1 MDVSVELRVAPARQS
16 ACSSKSRRARCATN
30 SRKRKRG
37 CRSSSNPRASRSP
50 TSGLDQETAR
60 YNALIAQLAMAQAER
75 VDLETRQ
82 RNTGSEVSPDVL
94 QSPGVINLKS
104 QIASAETKLSEISSI
119 VGKNH
124 PQRQQLEAQIGELK
138 RQLAAE
144 TRRVAGG
151 ATTSSRGSSQKVNE
165 LQIMVDMQ
173 KKQLL
178 SMRSD
183 RDQIAVYQRD
193 VDAAQR
199 AYDAVTQRLGVTNL
213 EGLNNQANTRLPE
226 PRGRA
231 ARAVAAADRARH
243 RGVDPRRPRPRHPRR
258 ARHGDDGPARAPAA
272 GPDRRL
278 RSSGDRRAQ
287 AAGLEAADLPA
298 PPDDQQHADAR
309 ARSSGDPLM
318 KTAVS
323 MLGTPARATRTLG
336 AILID
341 GGQLKPEDAER
352 VLQYQKQQNLRF
364 GEAALRLGLISEAD
378 IQFALSRQFAYAYL
392 RRTPGEMRPLSDE
405 LVAAYQ
411 PFSTRVEQL
420 RAIRSQLMLRWFDR
434 AEERQVLTVV
444 GAERGEGRSYLAANL
459 AIVFSQLGERTLLVD
474 ADMREPRQHFMFH
487 LENQIGFS
495 TLLAGRSREEAIVRI
510 SDLAGLSVLPA
521 GPTPPNP
528 LELLN
533 RLNFDEFMIQAKTA
547 YDVIIVDTP
556 AMTSGEDAAMIAV
569 RTGAALAVARSGSTR
584 VAAYTDLVQGLMD
597 AGVAVVG
604 SVLNEV
610 PLRNGKK
617 KLK

>member
-1 MDVSVELRVAPARQS
+1 
-16 ACSSKSRRARCATN
+16 
-30 SRKRKRG
+30 
-37 CRSSSNPRASRSP
+37 
-50 TSGLDQETAR
+50 
-60 YNALIAQLAMAQAER
+60 
-75 VDLETRQ
+75 
-82 RNTGSEVSPDVL
+82 
-94 QSPGVINLKS
+94 
-104 QIASAETKLSEISSI
+104 
-119 VGKNH
+119 
-124 PQRQQLEAQIGELK
+124 
-138 RQLAAE
+138 
-144 TRRVAGG
+144 
-151 ATTSSRGSSQKVNE
+151 
-165 LQIMVDMQ
+165 
-173 KKQLL
+173 
-178 SMRSD
+178 
-183 RDQIAVYQRD
+183 
-193 VDAAQR
+193 
-199 AYDAVTQRLGVTNL
+199 
-213 EGLNNQANTRLPE
+213 
-226 PRGRA
+226 
-231 ARAVAAADRARH
+231 
-243 RGVDPRRPRPRHPRR
+243 
-258 ARHGDDGPARAPAA
+258 
-272 GPDRRL
+272 
-278 RSSGDRRAQ
+278 
-287 AAGLEAADLPA
+287 
-298 PPDDQQHADAR
+298 
-309 ARSSGDPLM
+309 M

-533 RLNFDEFMIQAKTA
+533 RLNFDEFMIQAKGA

-617 KLK
+617 KLT

>member
-1 MDVSVELRVAPARQS
+1 M
-16 ACSSKSRRARCATN
+16 K
-30 SRKRKRG
+30 
-37 CRSSSNPRASRSP
+37 
-50 TSGLDQETAR
+50 
-60 YNALIAQLAMAQAER
+60 
-75 VDLETRQ
+75 
-82 RNTGSEVSPDVL
+82 
-94 QSPGVINLKS
+94 
-104 QIASAETKLSEISSI
+104 
-119 VGKNH
+119 
-124 PQRQQLEAQIGELK
+124 
-138 RQLAAE
+138 
-144 TRRVAGG
+144 
-151 ATTSSRGSSQKVNE
+151 
-165 LQIMVDMQ
+165 MQ
-173 KKQLL
+173 
-178 SMRSD
+178 
-183 RDQIAVYQRD
+183 
-193 VDAAQR
+193 
-199 AYDAVTQRLGVTNL
+199 
-213 EGLNNQANTRLPE
+213 
-226 PRGRA
+226 
-231 ARAVAAADRARH
+231 
-243 RGVDPRRPRPRHPRR
+243 
-258 ARHGDDGPARAPAA
+258 
-272 GPDRRL
+272 
-278 RSSGDRRAQ
+278 
-287 AAGLEAADLPA
+287 
-298 PPDDQQHADAR
+298 
-309 ARSSGDPLM
+309 
-318 KTAVS
+318 VS
-323 MLGTPARATRTLG
+323 MLGGAPRATRSLG
-336 AILID
+336 GILIES
-341 GGQLKPEDAER
+341 GQLTPEDAER
-352 VLQYQKQQNLRF
+352 VLQLQKDENLRF
-364 GEAALRLGLISEAD
+364 GAAAVKLGLLTEAD
-378 IQFALSRQFAYAYL
+378 IQYALSRQFSYAYL
-392 RRTPGEMRPLSDE
+392 RKIPGEKKPVSDE

>member
-1 MDVSVELRVAPARQS
+1 MGVVVALPKGAF
-16 ACSSKSRRARCATN
+16 
-30 SRKRKRG
+30 
-37 CRSSSNPRASRSP
+37 
-50 TSGLDQETAR
+50 
-60 YNALIAQLAMAQAER
+60 AER
-75 VDLETRQ
+75 RPPVERQ
-82 RNTGSEVSPDVL
+82 VHDG
-94 QSPGVINLKS
+94 
-104 QIASAETKLSEISSI
+104 
-119 VGKNH
+119 
-124 PQRQQLEAQIGELK
+124 EA
-138 RQLAAE
+138 
-144 TRRVAGG
+144 
-151 ATTSSRGSSQKVNE
+151 
-165 LQIMVDMQ
+165 
-173 KKQLL
+173 
-178 SMRSD
+178 
-183 RDQIAVYQRD
+183 
-193 VDAAQR
+193 
-199 AYDAVTQRLGVTNL
+199 
-213 EGLNNQANTRLPE
+213 
-226 PRGRA
+226 
-231 ARAVAAADRARH
+231 
-243 RGVDPRRPRPRHPRR
+243 
-258 ARHGDDGPARAPAA
+258 
-272 GPDRRL
+272 
-278 RSSGDRRAQ
+278 
-287 AAGLEAADLPA
+287 
-298 PPDDQQHADAR
+298 
-309 ARSSGDPLM
+309 
-318 KTAVS
+318 
-323 MLGTPARATRTLG
+323 
-336 AILID
+336 
-341 GGQLKPEDAER
+341 AER

-392 RRTPGEMRPLSDE
+392 RRTPGEIRPLSDE
-405 LVAAYQ
+405 LIAAYQ

-474 ADMREPRQHFMFH
+474 ADMREPRQHFLFH

-533 RLNFDEFMIQAKTA
+533 RLNFDEFMIQAKGA
-547 YDVIIVDTP
+547 YDVVIVDTP

>member
-1 MDVSVELRVAPARQS
+1 
-16 ACSSKSRRARCATN
+16 
-30 SRKRKRG
+30 
-37 CRSSSNPRASRSP
+37 
-50 TSGLDQETAR
+50 
-60 YNALIAQLAMAQAER
+60 
-75 VDLETRQ
+75 
-82 RNTGSEVSPDVL
+82 
-94 QSPGVINLKS
+94 
-104 QIASAETKLSEISSI
+104 
-119 VGKNH
+119 
-124 PQRQQLEAQIGELK
+124 
-138 RQLAAE
+138 
-144 TRRVAGG
+144 
-151 ATTSSRGSSQKVNE
+151 
-165 LQIMVDMQ
+165 
-173 KKQLL
+173 
-178 SMRSD
+178 
-183 RDQIAVYQRD
+183 
-193 VDAAQR
+193 
-199 AYDAVTQRLGVTNL
+199 
-213 EGLNNQANTRLPE
+213 
-226 PRGRA
+226 
-231 ARAVAAADRARH
+231 
-243 RGVDPRRPRPRHPRR
+243 
-258 ARHGDDGPARAPAA
+258 
-272 GPDRRL
+272 
-278 RSSGDRRAQ
+278 
-287 AAGLEAADLPA
+287 
-298 PPDDQQHADAR
+298 
-309 ARSSGDPLM
+309 M

-392 RRTPGEMRPLSDE
+392 RRTPGEIRPLSDE
-405 LVAAYQ
+405 LIAAYQ

-434 AEERQVLTVV
+434 AEERQVLTIV

-533 RLNFDEFMIQAKTA
+533 RLNFDEFMIQAKGA
-547 YDVIIVDTP
+547 YDVVIVDTP

>member
-1 MDVSVELRVAPARQS
+1 
-16 ACSSKSRRARCATN
+16 
-30 SRKRKRG
+30 
-37 CRSSSNPRASRSP
+37 
-50 TSGLDQETAR
+50 
-60 YNALIAQLAMAQAER
+60 
-75 VDLETRQ
+75 
-82 RNTGSEVSPDVL
+82 
-94 QSPGVINLKS
+94 
-104 QIASAETKLSEISSI
+104 
-119 VGKNH
+119 
-124 PQRQQLEAQIGELK
+124 
-138 RQLAAE
+138 
-144 TRRVAGG
+144 
-151 ATTSSRGSSQKVNE
+151 
-165 LQIMVDMQ
+165 
-173 KKQLL
+173 
-178 SMRSD
+178 
-183 RDQIAVYQRD
+183 
-193 VDAAQR
+193 
-199 AYDAVTQRLGVTNL
+199 
-213 EGLNNQANTRLPE
+213 
-226 PRGRA
+226 
-231 ARAVAAADRARH
+231 
-243 RGVDPRRPRPRHPRR
+243 
-258 ARHGDDGPARAPAA
+258 
-272 GPDRRL
+272 
-278 RSSGDRRAQ
+278 
-287 AAGLEAADLPA
+287 
-298 PPDDQQHADAR
+298 
-309 ARSSGDPLM
+309 M

-341 GGQLKPEDAER
+341 GGQLRPEDAER

-392 RRTPGEMRPLSDE
+392 RRTPGEIRPLSDE

-411 PFSTRVEQL
+411 PFSSRVEQL